1 MGNLSQDMIP
11 HHINF
16 SSITAEDY
24 NLVYDII
31 QKVKEEEFGSL
42 GLKSCQI
49 EDELDKVR
57 LLSPECRDYEQMNI
71 CKPEILSVGTLHSLS
86 VQCTCELCTCKTWMK
101 KHNCIPAH
109 FRTFGSDVFIYSSLI
124 DNMF

>member
-31 QKVKEEEFGSL
+31 QKVKEEQFDSL

-57 LLSPECRDYEQMNI
+57 LSIEYTDYDQMNI
-71 CKPEILSVGTLHSLS
+71 CKPEVSVK
-86 VQCTCELCTCKTWMK
+86 CTCTEYQYSLPVSCPLRKTWMK
-101 KHNCIPAH
+101 TWLH
-109 FRTFGSDVFIYSSLI
+109 SSSLE
-124 DNMF
+124 DFWV

>member
-31 QKVKEEEFGSL
+31 QKVKEEQFDSL

-57 LLSPECRDYEQMNI
+57 LSPEYRDYEQMNI
-71 CKPEILSVGTLHSLS
+71 CKTEIS
-86 VQCTCELCTCKTWMK
+86 CE
-101 KHNCIPAH
+101 
-109 FRTFGSDVFIYSSLI
+109 V
-124 DNMF
+124 

>member
-1 MGNLSQDMIP
+1 MFYRNSEKILKLLKIGNLSQDMIP

-31 QKVKEEEFGSL
+31 QKVKEEEFDSL

-49 EDELDKVR
+49 EDELNKVR
-57 LLSPECRDYEQMNI
+57 VIRKS
-71 CKPEILSVGTLHSLS
+71 
-86 VQCTCELCTCKTWMK
+86 
-101 KHNCIPAH
+101 
-109 FRTFGSDVFIYSSLI
+109 
-124 DNMF
+124 

>member
-31 QKVKEEEFGSL
+31 QKVKEEQFDSL

-49 EDELDKVR
+49 EHELDKVR
-57 LLSPECRDYEQMNI
+57 LSLEHRDYGQMNI
-71 CKPEILSVGTLHSLS
+71 CKPKVSCEVYLHRVS
-86 VQCTCELCTCKTWMK
+86 VQCTCEPCTYE
-101 KHNCIPAH
+101 
-109 FRTFGSDVFIYSSLI
+109 DL
-124 DNMF
+124 DENMVAFQLT

>member
-16 SSITAEDY
+16 SSITAKDY

-31 QKVKEEEFGSL
+31 QKVKEEQFDSL

-57 LLSPECRDYEQMNI
+57 SLSLEYRDYEQMDI
-71 CKPEILSVGTLHSLS
+71 CKPETSYTVKCTCVRRVS
-86 VQCTCELCTCKTWMK
+86 VQCTCELCTYE
-101 KHNCIPAH
+101 
-109 FRTFGSDVFIYSSLI
+109 DL
-124 DNMF
+124 DENMVAFQLT

>member
-1 MGNLSQDMIP
+1 MFYRNSEKILKLLKMGNLSQDMIP

-31 QKVKEEEFGSL
+31 QKVKEEQFDSL

-57 LLSPECRDYEQMNI
+57 LSPEYRDYEQMNI
-71 CKPEILSVGTLHSLS
+71 CKTEIS
-86 VQCTCELCTCKTWMK
+86 CE
-101 KHNCIPAH
+101 
-109 FRTFGSDVFIYSSLI
+109 V
-124 DNMF
+124 

>member
-31 QKVKEEEFGSL
+31 QKVKEEQFESL

-57 LLSPECRDYEQMNI
+57 LSLEYRDYDQMNI
-71 CKPEILSVGTLHSLS
+71 CKPEVKCEVYLHRVP
-86 VQCTCELCTCKTWMK
+86 VQFICEPCT
-101 KHNCIPAH
+101 
-109 FRTFGSDVFIYSSLI
+109 
-124 DNMF
+124 

>member
-1 MGNLSQDMIP
+1 MCYPVWISIFYYYFYGKFHLWTHIDHQVWFLCLIVFYRNSEKILKLLKTGNLSQDMIP

-31 QKVKEEEFGSL
+31 QKVKEEEFESL

-49 EDELDKVR
+49 EDELGKVR
-57 LLSPECRDYEQMNI
+57 
-71 CKPEILSVGTLHSLS
+71 EINTS
-86 VQCTCELCTCKTWMK
+86 
-101 KHNCIPAH
+101 
-109 FRTFGSDVFIYSSLI
+109 
-124 DNMF
+124 

>member
-1 MGNLSQDMIP
+1 MIP

-31 QKVKEEEFGSL
+31 QKVKEEQFDSL

-57 LLSPECRDYEQMNI
+57 SLSLEYRDYEQMDI
-71 CKPEILSVGTLHSLS
+71 CKPETSYTVKCTCVHRVS
-86 VQCTCELCTCKTWMK
+86 VQCTCELCIYKDVDENMVAFQLTWGLLGLM
-101 KHNCIPAH
+101 
-109 FRTFGSDVFIYSSLI
+109 S
-124 DNMF
+124 

>member
-16 SSITAEDY
+16 SSITAKDY

-31 QKVKEEEFGSL
+31 QKVKEEQFDSL

-57 LLSPECRDYEQMNI
+57 SLSLEYRDYEQMDI
-71 CKPEILSVGTLHSLS
+71 CKPETSYTVK
-86 VQCTCELCTCKTWMK
+86 CTYL
-101 KHNCIPAH
+101 
-109 FRTFGSDVFIYSSLI
+109 RTQSISAVYL
-124 DNMF
+124 

>member
-31 QKVKEEEFGSL
+31 QKVKEEQFNSL
-42 GLKSCQI
+42 GLKSCQV

-57 LLSPECRDYEQMNI
+57 LSLEYRDYGRRNI
-71 CKPEILSVGTLHSLS
+71 CKPEISCEVSLHRVSVH
-86 VQCTCELCTCKTWMK
+86 CTCEPCTCEDLDENTV
-101 KHNCIPAH
+101 P
-109 FRTFGSDVFIYSSLI
+109 FQLT
-124 DNMF
+124 